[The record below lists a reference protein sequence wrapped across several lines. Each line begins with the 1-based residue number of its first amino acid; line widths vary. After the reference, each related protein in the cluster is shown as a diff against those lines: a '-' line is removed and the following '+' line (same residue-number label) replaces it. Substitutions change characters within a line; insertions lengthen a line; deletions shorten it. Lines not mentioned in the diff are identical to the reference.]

1 MVGIKLVDTGRT
13 FQLSRI
19 KKIIIASTMLF
30 LGAASLVT
38 LSPEP
43 ASAAQ
48 CKSDTDSNFLS
59 FPTWYR
65 NLCDGSGELHIGQGS
80 KPIDTVLIIA
90 LNVID
95 IALRLIGIVV
105 VGLIIYGGF
114 RYVNSRGSPDET
126 KKAQETILK
135 ALVGLVITMAAA
147 GIVTYVVSGLG
158 K

>member
-1 MVGIKLVDTGRT
+1 M
-13 FQLSRI
+13 
-19 KKIIIASTMLF
+19 
-30 LGAASLVT
+30 
-38 LSPEP
+38 
-43 ASAAQ
+43 
-48 CKSDTDSNFLS
+48 
-59 FPTWYR
+59 
-65 NLCDGSGELHIGQGS
+65 
-80 KPIDTVLIIA
+80 LIIA

-114 RYVNSRGSPDET
+114 RYVTSRGSPDET
-126 KKAQETILK
+126 KKAQDTILK